1 MSTTAIGHFIA
12 GHVEPGTGERTGP
25 VYNPSTGEEI
35 ARCDYANRALLD
47 RAVAVATEA
56 GKKWGRA
63 SHAARQAVIFKL
75 RELVIANIDL
85 LAEVI
90 GREHGKTIADAKGEI
105 GRAIE
110 GIEFAVNAP
119 HVTKGEFASNVGG
132 DIDVFSIREPIGVVG
147 AITPFNF
154 PIMVP
159 AVMMTMAISV
169 GNAVVWKPSEK
180 VPTAALEFARLWKEA
195 GLPDGVFNVVQGD
208 KEMVDGILEHPGIAG
223 VSFVGSTAVG
233 EYVYQKGTSHNKRV
247 AAFTGGKNHMVVMPD
262 ADLDAAASAFVAA
275 GFGSASQ
282 RCMAVSLLLPV
293 GQATADR
300 LRELVIEKTKA
311 LKVGPYNDPQADF
324 GAVVS
329 AQSKQAVLQAIE
341 NCIKDGGELLLDG
354 RDLQVPGHANGY
366 YVGPTLFDRVTT
378 DMQMYKEEI
387 FGPVRAIMRP
397 MTLDEA
403 IAITNAHDF
412 GNGSVIYTRD
422 GKSAHRFMT
431 EVESGM
437 IGVNV
442 SVPLPAAYFNFGGLR
457 RSKFGEGH
465 LYGPDAARFYTKIKT
480 ISQRWP
486 DADQQAAPVSL
497 AFNPKA

>member
-1 MSTTAIGHFIA
+1 MTQLIGHFIA
-12 GHVEPGTGERTGP
+12 GQPEAGTGRRTGP
-25 VYNPSTGEEI
+25 VFNPSTGEEI
-35 ARCDYANRALLD
+35 ARCHYADRATLD
-47 RAVAVATEA
+47 RAVDVATQA
-56 GKKWGRA
+56 GKRWGRA

-75 RELVIANIDL
+75 RELMIANLDL

-90 GREHGKTIADAKGEI
+90 GREHGKTIADAKGEL

-119 HVTKGEFASNVGG
+119 HVTKGEFATNVGG
-132 DIDVFSIREPIGVVG
+132 DIDVFSMRTPIGVVG

-354 RDLQVPGHANGY
+354 RGLQVPGHANGY

-412 GNGSVIYTRD
+412 ANGSVIYTRD

>member
-1 MSTTAIGHFIA
+1 MTQFIGHFIA
-12 GHVEPGTGERTGP
+12 GQSEAGTGRRTGP
-25 VYNPSTGEEI
+25 VFNPSTGQEI
-35 ARCDYANRALLD
+35 ARCDYADRATLD
-47 RAVAVATEA
+47 RAVEAATQA
-56 GKKWGRA
+56 GKRWGRA

-75 RELVIANIDL
+75 RELMIANLDL

-90 GREHGKTIADAKGEI
+90 GREHGKTIADAKGEL

-119 HVTKGEFASNVGG
+119 HVTKGEFATNVGG
-132 DIDVFSIREPIGVVG
+132 DIDVFSMRAPIGVVG

-159 AVMMTMAISV
+159 AVMMTMAVSV

-262 ADLDAAASAFVAA
+262 ADLDAAAGAFVAA

-329 AQSKQAVLQAIE
+329 AQSKQSVLQAIE

-354 RDLQVPGHANGY
+354 RGLQVPGHANGY

-397 MTLDEA
+397 VTLDEA

-412 GNGSVIYTRD
+412 GNGSVIFTRD

-457 RSKFGEGH
+457 RSKFGDGH

-486 DADQQAAPVSL
+486 DHDQQSAPVSL

>member
-1 MSTTAIGHFIA
+1 MTQLIGHFIA
-12 GHVEPGTGERTGP
+12 GQPEAGTGRRTGP
-25 VYNPSTGEEI
+25 VFNPSTGQEI
-35 ARCDYANRALLD
+35 ARCDYADRATLD
-47 RAVAVATEA
+47 RAVDVATQA
-56 GKKWGRA
+56 GKRWGRA

-75 RELVIANIDL
+75 RELMIANLDL

-90 GREHGKTIADAKGEI
+90 GREHGKTIADAKGEL

-119 HVTKGEFASNVGG
+119 HVTKGEFATNVGG
-132 DIDVFSIREPIGVVG
+132 DIDVFSMRTPIGVVG

-159 AVMMTMAISV
+159 AVMMTTAISV

-354 RDLQVPGHANGY
+354 RGLQVPGHANGY

>member
-1 MSTTAIGHFIA
+1 MS
-12 GHVEPGTGERTGP
+12 EPIRLLIHGASGRMGQ
-25 VYNPSTGEEI
+25 
-35 ARCDYANRALLD
+35 ALLRLCGEQAGCQVVAAVTNKSPAQRVVEGVPFFAAKELSGVPAFD
-47 RAVAVATEA
+47 VAVDFSLPEGFDPILALCV
-56 GKKWGRA
+56 
-63 SHAARQAVIFKL
+63 AR
-75 RELVIANIDL
+75 
-85 LAEVI
+85 
-90 GREHGKTIADAKGEI
+90 G
-105 GRAIE
+105 
-110 GIEFAVNAP
+110 
-119 HVTKGEFASNVGG
+119 
-132 DIDVFSIREPIGVVG
+132 
-147 AITPFNF
+147 
-154 PIMVP
+154 
-159 AVMMTMAISV
+159 
-169 GNAVVWKPSEK
+169 
-180 VPTAALEFARLWKEA
+180 AALVSGTT
-195 GLPDGVFNVVQGD
+195 GLSETQ
-208 KEMVDGILEHPGIAG
+208 
-223 VSFVGSTAVG
+223 
-233 EYVYQKGTSHNKRV
+233 R
-247 AAFTGGKNHMVVMPD
+247 

-354 RDLQVPGHANGY
+354 RGLQVPGHANGY

-486 DADQQAAPVSL
+486 DADQQASPVSL

>member
-1 MSTTAIGHFIA
+1 MTQLIGHFIA
-12 GHVEPGTGERTGP
+12 GQPEAGTGRRTGP
-25 VYNPSTGEEI
+25 VFNPSTGQEI
-35 ARCDYANRALLD
+35 ARCDYADRATLD
-47 RAVAVATEA
+47 RAVAVATQA
-56 GKKWGRA
+56 GKRWGRA

-75 RELVIANIDL
+75 RELMIANLDL

-90 GREHGKTIADAKGEI
+90 GREHGKTIADAKGEL

-119 HVTKGEFASNVGG
+119 HVTKGEFATNVGG
-132 DIDVFSIREPIGVVG
+132 DIDVFSMRTPIGVVG

>member
-1 MSTTAIGHFIA
+1 MTQLIGHFIA
-12 GHVEPGTGERTGP
+12 GQPEAGTGRRTGP
-25 VYNPSTGEEI
+25 VFNPSTGEEI
-35 ARCDYANRALLD
+35 ARCDYADRATLD
-47 RAVAVATEA
+47 RAVDVATQA
-56 GKKWGRA
+56 GKRWGRA

-75 RELVIANIDL
+75 RELMIANLDL

-90 GREHGKTIADAKGEI
+90 GREHGKTIADAKGEL

-119 HVTKGEFASNVGG
+119 HVTKGEFATNVGG
-132 DIDVFSIREPIGVVG
+132 DIDVFSMRTPIGVVG

-354 RDLQVPGHANGY
+354 RGLQVPGHANGY

-486 DADQQAAPVSL
+486 DADQQVAPVSL

>member
-1 MSTTAIGHFIA
+1 MTQLIGHFIA
-12 GHVEPGTGERTGP
+12 GQPEAGTGRRTGP
-25 VYNPSTGEEI
+25 VFNPSTGEEI
-35 ARCDYANRALLD
+35 ARCDYADRATLD
-47 RAVAVATEA
+47 RAVDVATQA
-56 GKKWGRA
+56 GKRWGRA

-75 RELVIANIDL
+75 RELMIANLDL

-90 GREHGKTIADAKGEI
+90 GREHGKTIADAKGEL

-119 HVTKGEFASNVGG
+119 HVTKGEFATNVGG
-132 DIDVFSIREPIGVVG
+132 DIDVFSMRTPIGVVG

-195 GLPDGVFNVVQGD
+195 GLPDDVFDVVQGD
-208 KEMVDGILEHPGIAG
+208 KEMVDAILEHPGIAG

-354 RDLQVPGHANGY
+354 RGLQVPGHANGY

>member
-1 MSTTAIGHFIA
+1 MTQLIGHFIA
-12 GHVEPGTGERTGP
+12 GQPEAGTGRRTGP
-25 VYNPSTGEEI
+25 VFNPSTGQEI
-35 ARCDYANRALLD
+35 ARCDYADRATLD
-47 RAVAVATEA
+47 RAVDVATQA
-56 GKKWGRA
+56 GKRWGRA

-75 RELVIANIDL
+75 RELMIANLDL

-90 GREHGKTIADAKGEI
+90 GREHGKTIADAKGEL

-119 HVTKGEFASNVGG
+119 HVTKGEFATNVGG
-132 DIDVFSIREPIGVVG
+132 DIDVFSMRTSIGVVG

-208 KEMVDGILEHPGIAG
+208 KEMVDAILEHPGIAG

-354 RDLQVPGHANGY
+354 RGLQVPGHANGY

>member
-1 MSTTAIGHFIA
+1 MTQHIGHFIA
-12 GHVEPGTGERTGP
+12 GQIEPGSGARSGG
-25 VYNPSTGEEI
+25 VFNPSTGQEI
-35 ARCDYANRALLD
+35 ARCDYADRATLD

-56 GKKWGRA
+56 GRRWARA
-63 SHAARQAVIFKL
+63 SHATRQAVIFKL
-75 RELVIANIDL
+75 RELMIARTDA
-85 LAEVI
+85 LAEII
-90 GREHGKTIADAKGEI
+90 GREHGKTLADAKGEI

-132 DIDVFSIREPIGVVG
+132 EIDVFSMRVPIGVVG

-159 AVMMTMAISV
+159 AVMMTMAVSV

-180 VPTAALEFARLWKEA
+180 VPSAALEFARMWQEA

-208 KEMVDGILEHPGIAG
+208 KEMVDAILEHPGIAG

-262 ADLDAAASAFVAA
+262 ADLEAAASAFVAA
-275 GFGSASQ
+275 GYGSASQ

-293 GQATADR
+293 GQETAER
-300 LRELVIEKTKA
+300 LRALVVQKIGQ
-311 LKVGPYNDPQADF
+311 LKVGPYDDPQADY

-329 AQSKQAVLQAIE
+329 AQSRDAVLQAIE
-341 NCIKDGGELLLDG
+341 RCIAEGGELVTDG
-354 RDLQVPGHANGY
+354 RSLKVPGCEGGY
-366 YVGPTLFDRVTT
+366 YIGPTLFDRVTT
-378 DMQMYKEEI
+378 DMHLYQEEV
-387 FGPVRAIMRP
+387 FGPVRAMMRP
-397 MTLDEA
+397 ATLEAA
-403 IAITNAHDF
+403 IAITNAHEY
-412 GNGSVIYTRD
+412 GNGAVIFTRE
-422 GKSAHRFMT
+422 GKSAQRFMS
-431 EVESGM
+431 EVEAGM

-442 SVPLPAAYFNFGGLR
+442 PVPLPAAYFNFGGLR
-457 RSKFGEGH
+457 RSKFGDGH

-480 ISQRWP
+480 VSQRWP
-486 DADQQAAPVSL
+486 EPDQGGGGMSL

>member
-1 MSTTAIGHFIA
+1 MTQLIGHFIA
-12 GHVEPGTGERTGP
+12 GQPEAGTGRRTGP
-25 VYNPSTGEEI
+25 VFNPSTGEEI
-35 ARCDYANRALLD
+35 ARCDYADRATLD
-47 RAVAVATEA
+47 RAVDVATQA
-56 GKKWGRA
+56 GKRWGRA

-75 RELVIANIDL
+75 RELMIANLDL

-90 GREHGKTIADAKGEI
+90 GREHGKTIADAKGEL

-119 HVTKGEFASNVGG
+119 HVTKGEFATNVGG
-132 DIDVFSIREPIGVVG
+132 DIDVFSMRTPIGVVG

-208 KEMVDGILEHPGIAG
+208 KEMVDAILEHPGIAG

-354 RDLQVPGHANGY
+354 RGLQVPGHANGY

>member
-1 MSTTAIGHFIA
+1 MTQLIGHFIA
-12 GHVEPGTGERTGP
+12 GQPEAGTGRRTGP
-25 VYNPSTGEEI
+25 VFNPSTGQEI
-35 ARCDYANRALLD
+35 ARCDYADRATLD
-47 RAVAVATEA
+47 RAVDVATQA
-56 GKKWGRA
+56 GKRWGRA

-75 RELVIANIDL
+75 RELMIANLDL

-90 GREHGKTIADAKGEI
+90 GREHGKTIADAKGEL

-119 HVTKGEFASNVGG
+119 HVTKGEFATNVGG
-132 DIDVFSIREPIGVVG
+132 DIDVFSMRTPIGVVG

-159 AVMMTMAISV
+159 AVMMTMAVSV
-169 GNAVVWKPSEK
+169 GNAIVWKPSEK
-180 VPTAALEFARLWKEA
+180 VPSTALIFARLWKEA

-354 RDLQVPGHANGY
+354 RGLQVPGHANGY

>member
-1 MSTTAIGHFIA
+1 MTQLIGHFIA
-12 GHVEPGTGERTGP
+12 GQPEAGTGRRTGP
-25 VYNPSTGEEI
+25 VFNPSTGQEI
-35 ARCDYANRALLD
+35 ARCDYADRATLD
-47 RAVAVATEA
+47 RAVDVATQA
-56 GKKWGRA
+56 GKRWGRA

-75 RELVIANIDL
+75 RELMIANLDL

-90 GREHGKTIADAKGEI
+90 GREHGKTIADAKGEL

-119 HVTKGEFASNVGG
+119 HVTKGEFATNVGG
-132 DIDVFSIREPIGVVG
+132 DIDVFSMRTPIGVVG

-208 KEMVDGILEHPGIAG
+208 KEMVDAILEHPGIAG

>member
-1 MSTTAIGHFIA
+1 MTQSLGHFIA
-12 GHVEPGTGERTGP
+12 GQFEAGSGTRSGP
-25 VYNPSTGEEI
+25 VFNPSTGQEI
-35 ARCDYANRALLD
+35 ARCAFADRQTLD

-56 GKKWGRA
+56 GRRWGRA
-63 SHAARQAVIFKL
+63 SHATRQAVIFKL
-75 RELVIANIDL
+75 RELMIARTDQ
-85 LAEVI
+85 LAEII

-119 HVTKGEFASNVGG
+119 HITKGEYAVNVGG
-132 DIDVFSIREPIGVVG
+132 DIDVFSQRVPVGVVG

-159 AVMMTMAISV
+159 AVMMTMAVSV

-180 VPTAALEFARLWKEA
+180 VPTAALEFARLWQEA
-195 GLPDGVFNVVQGD
+195 GLPAGVFNVVQGD
-208 KEMVDGILEHPGIAG
+208 REVVDALLEHPGVAA

-233 EYVYQKGTSHNKRV
+233 EHVYQKGTSHNKRV

-262 ADLDAAASAFVAA
+262 ADLDAAAAAFVAA
-275 GFGSASQ
+275 GYGSASQ

-293 GQATADR
+293 GEDTAQK
-300 LRELVIEKTKA
+300 LRELVLQKTRA
-311 LKVGPYNDPQADF
+311 LKVGPYNDPAADF

-329 AQSKQAVLQAIE
+329 AESKQAVERAIANCLQE
-341 NCIKDGGELLLDG
+341 GGELVLDG
-354 RDLQVPGHANGY
+354 RGLQVAGHAGGY
-366 YVGPTLFDRVTT
+366 YLGPTLFDRVTT
-378 DMQMYKEEI
+378 DMQMYREEI

-397 MTLDEA
+397 VTLDEA
-403 IAITNAHDF
+403 IDITNANDY
-412 GNGSVIYTRD
+412 GNGAVIFTRD
-422 GKSAHRFMT
+422 GKSAHHFMS

-442 SVPLPAAYFNFGGLR
+442 PVPLPAAYFNFGGLR
-457 RSKFGEGH
+457 RSKFGDGH

-480 ISQRWP
+480 VSQRWP
-486 DADQQAAPVSL
+486 DPAPEAIVMSL

>member
-1 MSTTAIGHFIA
+1 MTQLIGHFIA
-12 GHVEPGTGERTGP
+12 GQPEAGTGRRTGP
-25 VYNPSTGEEI
+25 VFNPSTGQEI
-35 ARCDYANRALLD
+35 ARCDYADRATLD
-47 RAVAVATEA
+47 RAVDVATQA
-56 GKKWGRA
+56 GKRWGRA

-75 RELVIANIDL
+75 RELMIANLDL

-90 GREHGKTIADAKGEI
+90 GREHGKTIADAKGEL

-119 HVTKGEFASNVGG
+119 HVTKGEFATNVGG
-132 DIDVFSIREPIGVVG
+132 DIDVFSMRTPIGVVG

-403 IAITNAHDF
+403 IDITNAHDF

>member
-1 MSTTAIGHFIA
+1 MTTLGHFIA
-12 GHVEPGTGERTGP
+12 GQFEAGSGRSGP
-25 VYNPSTGEEI
+25 VFNPSTGQEI
-35 ARCDYANRALLD
+35 ARCAFADRQTLE
-47 RAVAVATEA
+47 RAVAAATEA
-56 GKKWGRA
+56 GRRWGRA
-63 SHAARQAVIFKL
+63 SHATRQAVIFKL
-75 RELVIANIDL
+75 RELMIANADR
-85 LAEVI
+85 LAGII
-90 GREHGKTIADAKGEI
+90 GREHGKTIADARGEI

-119 HVTKGEFASNVGG
+119 HITKGEYAVNVGG
-132 DIDVFSIREPIGVVG
+132 DIDVFSQRVPVGVVG

-159 AVMMTMAISV
+159 AVMMTMAVSV

-180 VPTAALEFARLWKEA
+180 VPTAALEFARLWQQA

-208 KEMVDGILEHPGIAG
+208 REVVDALLEHPGIAA

-233 EYVYQKGTSHNKRV
+233 EHVYQKGTSHNKRV

-275 GFGSASQ
+275 GYGSASQ

-293 GQATADR
+293 GEATAQR
-300 LRELVIEKTKA
+300 LRELVVQKTRA
-311 LKVGPYNDPQADF
+311 LKVGPYDDPAADF

-329 AQSKQAVLQAIE
+329 AESRRAVEAAIARCLQE
-341 NCIKDGGELLLDG
+341 GGELVLDG
-354 RDLQVPGHANGY
+354 RGLQVAGHEGGY
-366 YVGPTLFDRVTT
+366 YLGPTLFDRVTT
-378 DMQMYKEEI
+378 DMQMYREEI

-397 MTLDEA
+397 VTLDEA
-403 IAITNAHDF
+403 IAITNANDY
-412 GNGSVIYTRD
+412 GNGSVIFTRD
-422 GKSAHRFMT
+422 GKSAHRFMS

-442 SVPLPAAYFNFGGLR
+442 PVPLPAAYFNFGGLR
-457 RSKFGEGH
+457 RSKFGDGH
-465 LYGPDAARFYTKIKT
+465 LYGPDAARFYTRLKT
-480 ISQRWP
+480 VSQRWP
-486 DADQQAAPVSL
+486 DPVPEAAPMSL

>member
-1 MSTTAIGHFIA
+1 MTQLIGHFIA
-12 GHVEPGTGERTGP
+12 GQPEAGTGRRTGP
-25 VYNPSTGEEI
+25 VFNPSTGQEI
-35 ARCDYANRALLD
+35 ARCDYADRATLD
-47 RAVAVATEA
+47 RAVDVATQA
-56 GKKWGRA
+56 GKRWGRA

-75 RELVIANIDL
+75 RELMIANLDL

-90 GREHGKTIADAKGEI
+90 GREHGKTIADAKGEL

-119 HVTKGEFASNVGG
+119 HVTKGEFATNVGG
-132 DIDVFSIREPIGVVG
+132 DIDVFSMRTPIGVVG

-300 LRELVIEKTKA
+300 LRELVIEKTKT

-354 RDLQVPGHANGY
+354 RGLQVPGHANGY

>member
-1 MSTTAIGHFIA
+1 MTQLIGHFIA
-12 GHVEPGTGERTGP
+12 GQPEAGTGRRTGP
-25 VYNPSTGEEI
+25 VFNPSTGQEI
-35 ARCDYANRALLD
+35 ARCDYADRATLD
-47 RAVAVATEA
+47 RAVDVATQA
-56 GKKWGRA
+56 GKRWGRA

-75 RELVIANIDL
+75 RELMIANLDL

-90 GREHGKTIADAKGEI
+90 GREHGKTIADAQGEL

-119 HVTKGEFASNVGG
+119 HVTKGEFATNVGG
-132 DIDVFSIREPIGVVG
+132 DIDVFSMRTPIGVVG

-208 KEMVDGILEHPGIAG
+208 KEMVDAILEHPGIAG

-262 ADLDAAASAFVAA
+262 ADLDAAASAVVAA

-354 RDLQVPGHANGY
+354 RGLQVPGHANGY

-403 IAITNAHDF
+403 IDITNAHDF

>member
-1 MSTTAIGHFIA
+1 MTQLIGHFIA
-12 GHVEPGTGERTGP
+12 GQPEAGTGRRTGP
-25 VYNPSTGEEI
+25 VFNPSTGQEI
-35 ARCDYANRALLD
+35 ARCDYADRATLD
-47 RAVAVATEA
+47 RAVDVATQA
-56 GKKWGRA
+56 GKRWGRA

-75 RELVIANIDL
+75 RELMIANLDL

-90 GREHGKTIADAKGEI
+90 GREHGKTIADAKGEL

-119 HVTKGEFASNVGG
+119 HVTKGEFATNVGG
-132 DIDVFSIREPIGVVG
+132 DIDVFSMRTPIGVVG

-208 KEMVDGILEHPGIAG
+208 KEMVDAILEHPGIAG

-354 RDLQVPGHANGY
+354 RSLQVPGHANGY

-486 DADQQAAPVSL
+486 DADQQVAPVSL

>member
-1 MSTTAIGHFIA
+1 MTQLIGHFIA
-12 GHVEPGTGERTGP
+12 GQPEAGTGRRTGP
-25 VYNPSTGEEI
+25 VFNPSTGQEI
-35 ARCDYANRALLD
+35 ARCDYADRATLD
-47 RAVAVATEA
+47 RAVDVATQA
-56 GKKWGRA
+56 GKRWGRA

-75 RELVIANIDL
+75 RELMIANLDL

-90 GREHGKTIADAKGEI
+90 GREHGKTIADAKGEL

-119 HVTKGEFASNVGG
+119 HVTKGEFATNVGG
-132 DIDVFSIREPIGVVG
+132 DIDVFSMRTPIGVVG

-208 KEMVDGILEHPGIAG
+208 KEMVDAILEHPGIAG

-354 RDLQVPGHANGY
+354 RGLQVPGHANGY

-378 DMQMYKEEI
+378 DMQMYKQEI

-422 GKSAHRFMT
+422 GRSAHRFMT

>member
-1 MSTTAIGHFIA
+1 MTQLIGHFIA
-12 GHVEPGTGERTGP
+12 GQPEAGTGRRTGP
-25 VYNPSTGEEI
+25 VFNPSTGQEI
-35 ARCDYANRALLD
+35 ARCDYADRATLD
-47 RAVAVATEA
+47 RAVDVATQA
-56 GKKWGRA
+56 GKRWGRA

-75 RELVIANIDL
+75 RELMIANLDL

-90 GREHGKTIADAKGEI
+90 GREHGKTIADAKGEL

-119 HVTKGEFASNVGG
+119 HVTKGEFATNVGG
-132 DIDVFSIREPIGVVG
+132 DIDVFSMRTPIGVVG

-208 KEMVDGILEHPGIAG
+208 KEMVDAILEHPGIAG

-262 ADLDAAASAFVAA
+262 ADLDAAASAVVAA

-354 RDLQVPGHANGY
+354 RGLQVPGHANGY

-403 IAITNAHDF
+403 IDITNAHDF

-486 DADQQAAPVSL
+486 DADQEAAPVSL

>member
-1 MSTTAIGHFIA
+1 MTQLIGHFIA
-12 GHVEPGTGERTGP
+12 GQPEAGTGRRTGP
-25 VYNPSTGEEI
+25 VFNPSTGQEI
-35 ARCDYANRALLD
+35 ARCDYADRATLD
-47 RAVAVATEA
+47 RAVAVATQA
-56 GKKWGRA
+56 GKRWGRA

-75 RELVIANIDL
+75 RELMIANLDL

-90 GREHGKTIADAKGEI
+90 GREHGKTIADAKGEL

-119 HVTKGEFASNVGG
+119 HVTKGEFATNVGG
-132 DIDVFSIREPIGVVG
+132 DIDVFSMRTPIGVVG

-354 RDLQVPGHANGY
+354 RGLQVPGHANGY

>member
-1 MSTTAIGHFIA
+1 MTQLIGHFIA
-12 GHVEPGTGERTGP
+12 GQPEAGTGRRTGP
-25 VYNPSTGEEI
+25 VFNPSTGQEI
-35 ARCDYANRALLD
+35 ARCDYADRATLD
-47 RAVAVATEA
+47 RAVDVATQA
-56 GKKWGRA
+56 GKRWGRA

-75 RELVIANIDL
+75 RELMIANLDL

-90 GREHGKTIADAKGEI
+90 GREHGKTIADAKGEL

-119 HVTKGEFASNVGG
+119 HVTKGEFATNVGG
-132 DIDVFSIREPIGVVG
+132 DIDVFSMRTPIGVVG

-208 KEMVDGILEHPGIAG
+208 KEMVDAILEHPGIAG

-354 RDLQVPGHANGY
+354 RGLQVPGHANGY

>member
-1 MSTTAIGHFIA
+1 MTQLIGHFIA
-12 GHVEPGTGERTGP
+12 GQPEAGTGRRTGP
-25 VYNPSTGEEI
+25 VFNPSTGQEI
-35 ARCDYANRALLD
+35 ARCDYADRATLD
-47 RAVAVATEA
+47 RAVAVATQA
-56 GKKWGRA
+56 GKRWGRA

-75 RELVIANIDL
+75 RELMIANLDL

-90 GREHGKTIADAKGEI
+90 GREHGKTIADAKGEL

-119 HVTKGEFASNVGG
+119 HVTKCEFATNESG
-132 DIDVFSIREPIGVVG
+132 DIDVFSMRTPIGVVG

-354 RDLQVPGHANGY
+354 RGLQVPGHANGY

>member
-63 SHAARQAVIFKL
+63 SHATRQAVIFKL

-262 ADLDAAASAFVAA
+262 ADLESAASAFVSA

-293 GQATADR
+293 GQETAER
-300 LRELVIEKTKA
+300 LRELVLQKTKA
-311 LKVGPYNDPQADF
+311 LHIGPYNDPKADF

-329 AQSKQAVLQAIE
+329 LQSKQAVERAIE
-341 NCIKDGGELLLDG
+341 TCIKVANWYWTGVACACLD
-354 RDLQVPGHANGY
+354 
-366 YVGPTLFDRVTT
+366 TKTVTT
-378 DMQMYKEEI
+378 S
-387 FGPVRAIMRP
+387 ARP
-397 MTLDEA
+397 CSTA
-403 IAITNAHDF
+403 
-412 GNGSVIYTRD
+412 
-422 GKSAHRFMT
+422 
-431 EVESGM
+431 
-437 IGVNV
+437 
-442 SVPLPAAYFNFGGLR
+442 
-457 RSKFGEGH
+457 
-465 LYGPDAARFYTKIKT
+465 
-480 ISQRWP
+480 
-486 DADQQAAPVSL
+486 
-497 AFNPKA
+497 

>member
-1 MSTTAIGHFIA
+1 MTQLIGHFIA
-12 GHVEPGTGERTGP
+12 GQPEAGTGRRTGP
-25 VYNPSTGEEI
+25 VFNPSTGQEI
-35 ARCDYANRALLD
+35 ARCDYADRATLD
-47 RAVAVATEA
+47 RAVDVATQA
-56 GKKWGRA
+56 GKRWGRA

-75 RELVIANIDL
+75 RELMIANLDL

-90 GREHGKTIADAKGEI
+90 GREHGKTIADAKGEL

-119 HVTKGEFASNVGG
+119 HVTKGEFATNVGG
-132 DIDVFSIREPIGVVG
+132 DIDVFSMRTPIGVVG

>member
-1 MSTTAIGHFIA
+1 MTQLIGHFIA
-12 GHVEPGTGERTGP
+12 GQPEAGTGRRTGP
-25 VYNPSTGEEI
+25 VFNPSTGQEI
-35 ARCDYANRALLD
+35 ARCDYADRATLD
-47 RAVAVATEA
+47 RAVAVATQA
-56 GKKWGRA
+56 GKRWGRA

-75 RELVIANIDL
+75 RELMIANLDL

-90 GREHGKTIADAKGEI
+90 GREHGKTIADAKGEL

-119 HVTKGEFASNVGG
+119 HVTKGEFATNVGG
-132 DIDVFSIREPIGVVG
+132 DIDVFSMRTPIGVVG

-311 LKVGPYNDPQADF
+311 LKVGPYDDPQADF

-354 RDLQVPGHANGY
+354 RSLQVPGHANGY

-486 DADQQAAPVSL
+486 DADQEAAPVSL

>member
-1 MSTTAIGHFIA
+1 MTQLIGHFIA
-12 GHVEPGTGERTGP
+12 GQPEAGTGRRTGP
-25 VYNPSTGEEI
+25 VFNPSTGQEI
-35 ARCDYANRALLD
+35 ARCDYADRATLD
-47 RAVAVATEA
+47 RAVDVATQA
-56 GKKWGRA
+56 GKRWGRA

-75 RELVIANIDL
+75 RELMIANLDL

-90 GREHGKTIADAKGEI
+90 GREHGKTIADAKGEL

-119 HVTKGEFASNVGG
+119 HVTKGEFATNVGG
-132 DIDVFSIREPIGVVG
+132 DIDVFSMRTPIGVVG

-300 LRELVIEKTKA
+300 LRELVIEKTKT

-354 RDLQVPGHANGY
+354 RGLQVPGHANGY

-403 IAITNAHDF
+403 IDITNAHDF

>member
-1 MSTTAIGHFIA
+1 MTQLIGHFIA
-12 GHVEPGTGERTGP
+12 GQPEAGTGRRTGP
-25 VYNPSTGEEI
+25 VFNPSTGEEI
-35 ARCDYANRALLD
+35 ARCDYADRATLD
-47 RAVAVATEA
+47 RAVAVATQA
-56 GKKWGRA
+56 GKRWGRA

-75 RELVIANIDL
+75 RELMIANLDL

-90 GREHGKTIADAKGEI
+90 GREHGKTIADAKGEL

-119 HVTKGEFASNVGG
+119 HVTKGEFATNVGG
-132 DIDVFSIREPIGVVG
+132 DIDVFSMRTPIGVVG

-354 RDLQVPGHANGY
+354 RGLQVPGHANGY

-412 GNGSVIYTRD
+412 GNGSVIYTRG

>member
-1 MSTTAIGHFIA
+1 MTQLIGHFIA
-12 GHVEPGTGERTGP
+12 GQPEAGTGRRTGP
-25 VYNPSTGEEI
+25 VFNPSTGQEI
-35 ARCDYANRALLD
+35 ARCDYADRATLD
-47 RAVAVATEA
+47 RAVDVATQA
-56 GKKWGRA
+56 GKRWGRA

-75 RELVIANIDL
+75 RELMIANLDL

-90 GREHGKTIADAKGEI
+90 GREHGKTIADAKGEL

-119 HVTKGEFASNVGG
+119 HVTKGEFATNVGG
-132 DIDVFSIREPIGVVG
+132 DIDVFSMRTPIGVVG

-208 KEMVDGILEHPGIAG
+208 KEMVDAILEHPGIAG

-329 AQSKQAVLQAIE
+329 AQSKQAVLQAID

-354 RDLQVPGHANGY
+354 RSLQVPGHANGY

>member
-1 MSTTAIGHFIA
+1 MTQLIGHFIA
-12 GHVEPGTGERTGP
+12 GQPEAGTGRRTGP
-25 VYNPSTGEEI
+25 VFNPSTGQEI
-35 ARCDYANRALLD
+35 ARCDYADRATLD
-47 RAVAVATEA
+47 RAVDVATQA
-56 GKKWGRA
+56 GKRWGRA

-75 RELVIANIDL
+75 RELMIANMDL

-90 GREHGKTIADAKGEI
+90 GREHGKTIADAKGEL

-119 HVTKGEFASNVGG
+119 HVTKGEFATNVGG
-132 DIDVFSIREPIGVVG
+132 DIDVFSMRTPIGVVG

-262 ADLDAAASAFVAA
+262 ADLDTAASAFVAA

-354 RDLQVPGHANGY
+354 RGLQVPGHANGY

-403 IAITNAHDF
+403 IDITNAHDF

>member
-1 MSTTAIGHFIA
+1 MTQLIGHFIA
-12 GHVEPGTGERTGP
+12 GQPEAGTGRRTGP
-25 VYNPSTGEEI
+25 VFNPSTGQEI
-35 ARCDYANRALLD
+35 ARCDYADRATLD
-47 RAVAVATEA
+47 RAVAVATQA
-56 GKKWGRA
+56 GKRWGHA

-75 RELVIANIDL
+75 RELMIANLDL

-90 GREHGKTIADAKGEI
+90 GREHGKTIADAKGEL

-119 HVTKGEFASNVGG
+119 HVTKGEFATNVGG
-132 DIDVFSIREPIGVVG
+132 DIDVFSMRTPIGVVG

-354 RDLQVPGHANGY
+354 RGLQVPGHANGY

-412 GNGSVIYTRD
+412 ANGSVIYTRD

-486 DADQQAAPVSL
+486 DADQEAAPVSL

>member
-1 MSTTAIGHFIA
+1 MTQLIGHFIA
-12 GHVEPGTGERTGP
+12 GQPDAGTGRRTGP
-25 VYNPSTGEEI
+25 VFNPSTGQEI
-35 ARCDYANRALLD
+35 ARCDYADRATLD
-47 RAVAVATEA
+47 RAVDVATQA
-56 GKKWGRA
+56 GKRWGRA

-75 RELVIANIDL
+75 RELMIANLDL

-90 GREHGKTIADAKGEI
+90 GREHGKTIADAKGEL

-119 HVTKGEFASNVGG
+119 HVTKGEFATNVGG
-132 DIDVFSIREPIGVVG
+132 DIDVFSMRTPIGVVG

-354 RDLQVPGHANGY
+354 RGLQVPGHANGY

-403 IAITNAHDF
+403 IDITNAHDF

>member
-1 MSTTAIGHFIA
+1 MTQLIGHFIA
-12 GHVEPGTGERTGP
+12 GQPEAGTGRRTGP
-25 VYNPSTGEEI
+25 VFNPSTGQEI
-35 ARCDYANRALLD
+35 ARCDYADRATLD
-47 RAVAVATEA
+47 RAVAVATQA
-56 GKKWGRA
+56 GKRWGHA

-75 RELVIANIDL
+75 RELMIANLDL

-90 GREHGKTIADAKGEI
+90 GREHGKTIADAKGEL

-119 HVTKGEFASNVGG
+119 HVTKGEFATNVGG
-132 DIDVFSIREPIGVVG
+132 DIDVFSMRTPIGVVG

-311 LKVGPYNDPQADF
+311 LKVGPYDDPQADF

>member
-1 MSTTAIGHFIA
+1 MTQLIGHFIA
-12 GHVEPGTGERTGP
+12 GQPEAGTGRRTGP
-25 VYNPSTGEEI
+25 VFNPSTGQEI
-35 ARCDYANRALLD
+35 ARCDYADRATLD
-47 RAVAVATEA
+47 RAVDVATQA
-56 GKKWGRA
+56 GKRWGRA

-75 RELVIANIDL
+75 RELMIANMDL

-90 GREHGKTIADAKGEI
+90 GREHGKTIADAKGEL

-119 HVTKGEFASNVGG
+119 HVTKGEFATNVGG
-132 DIDVFSIREPIGVVG
+132 DIDVFSMRTPIGVVG

-208 KEMVDGILEHPGIAG
+208 KEMVDAILEQPGIAG

-354 RDLQVPGHANGY
+354 RGLQVPGHANGY

-403 IAITNAHDF
+403 VAITNAHDF

>member
-1 MSTTAIGHFIA
+1 MTQLIGHFIA
-12 GHVEPGTGERTGP
+12 GQPEAGTGRRTGP
-25 VYNPSTGEEI
+25 VFNPSTGQEI
-35 ARCDYANRALLD
+35 ARCDYADRATLD
-47 RAVAVATEA
+47 RAVDVATQA
-56 GKKWGRA
+56 GKRWGRA

-75 RELVIANIDL
+75 RELMIANLDL

-90 GREHGKTIADAKGEI
+90 GREHGKTIADAKGEL

-119 HVTKGEFASNVGG
+119 HVTKGEFATNVGG
-132 DIDVFSIREPIGVVG
+132 DIDVFSMRTPIGVVG

-354 RDLQVPGHANGY
+354 RGLQVAGHANGY